1 MKIDYTRLYL
11 SATLASL
18 GGFLSWIT
26 ISIVDYDVSTDDALR
41 QKTMLFGLI
50 IGGFIGG
57 LTGTIDGLFLDYSKD
72 RALNGLKMGAAI
84 GSVGGVAGLLIAE
97 ELFQSLE
104 NEVWSRAF
112 GWGCFGILLGVSKG
126 IINKSQEIG
135 TFCCIGGFLGGMI
148 GGGAYETLSSYFL
161 GGSEDRAL
169 AFSLSSATG
178 LLLLGV
184 SLGSFMALLEDV
196 LRKGWITYLDGFL
209 EGQTRTLDSTK
220 GEFTMGSLDSNDI
233 YFHEDPSVK
242 NFHAKLLYNN
252 IDKTMQVV
260 KMNGDFIV
268 FNEDA
273 IEIKYDSS
281 AENGGGLS
289 FSVVSGDILKLGDTR
304 IQLGFEEAKIWT
316 I

>member
-1 MKIDYTRLYL
+1 
-11 SATLASL
+11 
-18 GGFLSWIT
+18 
-26 ISIVDYDVSTDDALR
+26 
-41 QKTMLFGLI
+41 
-50 IGGFIGG
+50 
-57 LTGTIDGLFLDYSKD
+57 
-72 RALNGLKMGAAI
+72 
-84 GSVGGVAGLLIAE
+84 
-97 ELFQSLE
+97 
-104 NEVWSRAF
+104 
-112 GWGCFGILLGVSKG
+112 
-126 IINKSQEIG
+126 
-135 TFCCIGGFLGGMI
+135 MI